1 MTQEQLIQEARLEAE
16 KVYPDIKINL
26 HDSEELIRANVIRRR
41 DNSLLIEGYIQCY
54 IQQAEKRKSD
64 MLRFAWWVDNNYIS
78 YTKGRYIDNKQPE
91 NPTLSEEEVYDI
103 YLQQLKQE

>member
-1 MTQEQLIQEARLEAE
+1 MTQEQLLQEARKEAE
-16 KVYPDIKINL
+16 KVYPTESYVNY
-26 HDSEELIRANVIRRR
+26 ARR
-41 DNSLLIEGYIQCY
+41 EGFIQCY
-54 IQQAEKRKSD
+54 IQQSEKRKSD